1 MLRES
6 ARTSR
11 SSPLGRSVGDNRWS
25 VDAWPAE
32 GARISGLQSFAEGC
46 ACSQESDDLSPRS
59 PCSGNE
65 YQRMTVHYVP
75 STGAGVQRAALYG
88 LPNGHTMPWLSTLF
102 NLGYSLALGLEAW
115 PSARVRKINARAGPS
130 CIPLHFGQG
139 ETPSATSLKPPF
151 ETCTPGLHL
160 RAL

>member
-32 GARISGLQSFAEGC
+32 EARISGLQSFAEGC

-88 LPNGHTMPWLSTLF
+88 LPNGHTMPWLSILF
-102 NLGYSLALGLEAW
+102 NLGYSLAPGLEAW
-115 PSARVRKINARAGPS
+115 PSARVRKINARAGLS
-130 CIPLHFGQG
+130 CIPLHIGQG